1 MRAYINGISYYLP
14 VEVLDNEKLSRIH
27 PEWSVEKISQ
37 KTGIYK
43 RHLSAI
49 NEFSSDMALTVI
61 EKFFDEYKISKS
73 KIDFLLFCTQSPD
86 YLLPTTACILQNKS
100 GLPKTCGALDFNLGC
115 SGFIYGL
122 GLAKGL
128 VETGQAK
135 NVLLVTAETYTKFIH
150 PKDKSNK
157 TLFGDGAA
165 VALITSEPDSDCF
178 QAAICNFSY
187 GTDGSGYDNLIV
199 RNSGIRHQCVKNED
213 VIDEEG
219 NFVKNDDYLYMN
231 GKEIFN
237 FTAFQVPPLIN
248 KVLVE
253 NSLSLDDVAMY
264 IFHQANEYMLD
275 FVRKRCKIQ
284 EDKFYISLSDGG
296 NTVSSTIPIAMRRAI
311 DEHKLQKGDKV
322 LLAGFGVGLSMG
334 GVIVEIHR
342 S

>member
-1 MRAYINGISYYLP
+1 M
-14 VEVLDNEKLSRIH
+14 
-27 PEWSVEKISQ
+27 
-37 KTGIYK
+37 
-43 RHLSAI
+43 
-49 NEFSSDMALTVI
+49 
-61 EKFFDEYKISKS
+61 
-73 KIDFLLFCTQSPD
+73 FCTQSPD
-86 YLLPTTACILQNKS
+86 YLLPTTACILQYKA
-100 GLPKTCGALDFNLGC
+100 GLPKSCGALDFNLGC
-115 SGFIYGL
+115 SGIIYGL

-165 VALITSEPDSDCF
+165 VALITSEPDISSF
-178 QAAICNFSY
+178 HAYICNFSY

-199 RNSGIRHQCVKNED
+199 RNSGMRHQCIKNED
-213 VIDEEG
+213 LIDEEG
-219 NFVKNDDYLYMN
+219 NFVLNDDYLYMN

-237 FTAFQVPPLIN
+237 FTAFQIPPLIN
-248 KVLVE
+248 KVLSE
-253 NSLSLDDVAMY
+253 NYLSLDDVAMF

-275 FVRKRCKIQ
+275 FVRKRCKIP
-284 EDKFYISLSDGG
+284 EENFYISLHDGG

-334 GVIVEIHR
+334 GVVVEIV
-342 S
+342 